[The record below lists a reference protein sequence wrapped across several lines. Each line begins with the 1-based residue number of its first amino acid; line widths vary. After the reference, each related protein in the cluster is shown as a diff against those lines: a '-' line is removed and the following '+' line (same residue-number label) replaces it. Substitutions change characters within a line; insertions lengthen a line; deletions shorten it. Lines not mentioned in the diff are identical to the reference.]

1 MISQENLIVGCIY
14 EVVAINFNVAIWTGK
29 VFRGPKTEY
38 GSLKFTEEYGYWEP
52 LPLGTCKPIRL
63 LSNHK
68 LTPPF
73 DGINLLKSLEAL
85 DSTIEGITKT

>member
-1 MISQENLIVGCIY
+1 MISQENMIIGAIY
-14 EVVAINFNVAIWTGK
+14 EVSGLQFNVAIWTGE
-29 VFRGPKTEY
+29 VFRGPHSEY
-38 GSLKFTEEYGYWEP
+38 NVLKFVEEYPYWEP

-63 LSNHK
+63 LSNHV

-85 DSTIEGITKT
+85 DSTIQSVIR